1 MTQPATI
8 DKGKTAVLI
17 MDFQQRIISNIASEP
32 EAVVQ
37 NAAKTLEG
45 ARKAG
50 IPVIYVALKLRPG
63 YPEIPPRNKTFRSL
77 RAAGRLLEG
86 SNDAE
91 IHPTVAPQPGDVV
104 VIKRRV
110 GSFSTTDMESVLKGK
125 DITCLVLL
133 GIATSGVTLT
143 TVREAADR
151 DFEMIVLADC
161 CFDSDEE
168 VHRVLTQK
176 IFSRQATVVN
186 AQDFLQAIGKS

>member
-1 MTQPATI
+1 M
-8 DKGKTAVLI
+8 
-17 MDFQQRIISNIASEP
+17 
-32 EAVVQ
+32 
-37 NAAKTLEG
+37 
-45 ARKAG
+45 
-50 IPVIYVALKLRPG
+50 
-63 YPEIPPRNKTFRSL
+63 
-77 RAAGRLLEG
+77 
-86 SNDAE
+86 
-91 IHPTVAPQPGDVV
+91 
-104 VIKRRV
+104 
-110 GSFSTTDMESVLKGK
+110 LKGR

>member
-1 MTQPATI
+1 MPTPLDI
-8 DKGKTAVLI
+8 DRHHTAVII
-17 MDFQQRIISNIASEP
+17 MDYQNETLVRVGTGQDELLERAAS
-32 EAVVQ
+32 VLS
-37 NAAKTLEG
+37 AA
-45 ARKAG
+45 RQAG

-91 IHPTVAPQPGDVV
+91 IHPTVAPQPGDVI

-110 GSFSTTDMESVLKGK
+110 GSFSTTDMESVLKGR